1 MLILRCAWEYH
12 QSMAETKAELVQKL
26 ASTVRQNGKHV
37 TDEQAREALA
47 RDYGD
52 FVAAVYDPQTPAPAI
67 SKKS

>member
-1 MLILRCAWEYH
+1 
-12 QSMAETKAELVQKL
+12 MAETKAELVQKL

-52 FVAAVYDPQTPAPAI
+52 FVAAVFDPSTPAPAI
-67 SKKS
+67 SKNKLDEIAEYLMSS